1 MKNQKS
7 ITFFSSFGLLLAA
20 CFWGFG
26 FVVVKDSLNYIG
38 SIYMVTF
45 RYTVASVCLGL
56 IFIKKWKLLNW
67 HYLKNGFITGVFLF
81 LGYVV
86 QTIGCSYTTAG
97 KNAFL
102 TTIYVILIPFFSW
115 IIYKKKPEW
124 YVFVAAILSITG
136 IGLLSLGSDGSS
148 LLKINKGD
156 LLTLLCGVF
165 YALHIMWTSHCNS
178 QGDDPLFLTMLQF
191 TFAAIFGWILSP
203 IFEGTQSL
211 HLLGNSRVIISIL
224 YLGIFSTMIAFSLQ
238 NLGLKYVKPSL
249 ASLFLSFESVFGVVF
264 SMIFLKESL
273 SLRMILGCVLIFL
286 AVVLAETKFQFFGKK
301 KENIVS

>member
-7 ITFFSSFGLLLAA
+7 IVFLSSFGLILTA

-45 RYTVASVCLGL
+45 RYTLAAVCLSL
-56 IFIKKWKLLNW
+56 ICFKKWKLISW
-67 HYLKNGFITGVFLF
+67 RYIKDGFITGTFLF

-115 IIYKKKPEW
+115 ILYKKKPEW
-124 YVFVAAILSITG
+124 YIFVAAILSITG
-136 IGLLSLGSDGSS
+136 IGFLSLSSDASS

-165 YALHIMWTSHCNS
+165 YALHIMWTSRYTAK
-178 QGDDPLFLTMLQF
+178 GDDPLFLTMLQF
-191 TFAAIFGWILSP
+191 IFAAIFGWILSP
-203 IFEGTQSL
+203 IFEGGQLL
-211 HLLGNSRVIISIL
+211 HLLGNTRVIISIL
-224 YLGIFSTMIAFSLQ
+224 YLGIFSTMISFSLQ
-238 NLGLKYVKPSL
+238 NLGLKYVKPEL
-249 ASLFLSFESVFGVVF
+249 ASLFLSFESVFGVLF
-264 SMIFLKESL
+264 SVIFLNEKLSVKMIF
-273 SLRMILGCVLIFL
+273 GCVLIFV
-286 AVVLAETKFQFFGKK
+286 AVILAETKFQFIHKK
-301 KENIVS
+301 KNVVS

>member
-56 IFIKKWKLLNW
+56 IFIKKWKMLNW

-273 SLRMILGCVLIFL
+273 SVRMVFGCVLIFL